1 MAERSAIAQDYPA
14 ADWHALPSEAV
25 AELLSTSEHGL
36 SPESVA
42 ARLARYGPNQLPEAP
57 PPSDLELILHQF
69 RSPLVLILMAAGVA
83 TIVLGKYVDTAV
95 IAAVLVINATVGF
108 IQERRAERAA
118 RALMRLL
125 TPHARV
131 VRNGQER
138 DIESV
143 DLVPGDVVLLESG
156 MRVPADLR
164 LTSTTAL
171 QIDESL
177 LTGESIPVAK
187 QAGVLAA
194 EVPATDRTNLAYL
207 GTIVV
212 SGRGRGYVVA
222 TGERTQLGAIAASLR
237 DTGTT
242 ANPLE
247 IRLKRFSR
255 VIGIAVGIAA
265 AIAFVIGVLL
275 GESPTDMFLVA
286 VALAVASI
294 PEGLP
299 IAFTITLALGVQRM
313 ARRNAIIRRLPA
325 VETLGSTTVIGSDK
339 TGTLTENRMTV
350 QQIWANGRHFQ
361 VAAGENLTGELLA
374 DGIPTPLV
382 EQPTVAQLLITAILT
397 NEAEVYRTHDGFA
410 TQGDPTEAALLVAAA
425 RLGLE
430 PEQVRDRY
438 DLLTDLPFE
447 PERQYSASVRLHDGA
462 AWLFVKGAPERI
474 LAMCDAQARDDGLAP
489 LDLGEVHAA
498 LDAMAADGL
507 RVLGFASVRL
517 PHPPPTEMP
526 LPELRGLHFLGLAG
540 MMDPPRPGVREAI
553 ANCRDAGIRV
563 IMITGDHAVTARA
576 IGAQLGLAGRDAL
589 VVTGTQLAAMSDAEL
604 DEVVR
609 RASIF
614 ARVSPD
620 QKLRI
625 VQALRRRGEVVAV
638 TGDGVNDA
646 PALRAADIGIA
657 MGKSGTD
664 VAREASSM
672 ILADDNFVSIVA
684 AVEEGRIT
692 FDNLRN
698 VTFFL
703 VSTGAATVLAILT
716 ALTLRWPIPFLPT
729 QLIWL
734 NVVTNGLQDVAL
746 AFEPGERGVLRRRP
760 RPRTEGLLSRTLWE
774 RTIVAG
780 IVMGIGTLAMFWWEL
795 NQSGSLTQAQTVAL
809 TTMVIFQM
817 FQVGNSRSERL
828 SVFQKSP
835 FSNPFLFIATT
846 AALLIHIAALYFPPT
861 QFVLR
866 VEPISLDAWLRIIPV
881 AATIIVAMEI
891 HKLIRRPRPD
901 RPGSGGRRFVP
912 AAVGSPGPAQTG

>member
-1 MAERSAIAQDYPA
+1 MTDKTPTTQDRPDA
-14 ADWHALPSEAV
+14 PWHALPIETV
-25 AELLSTSEHGL
+25 AEMLGTSEHGL
-36 SPESVA
+36 SHESVE
-42 ARLARYGPNQLPEAP
+42 ARLVRYGPNRLPEAP

-69 RSPLVLILMAAGVA
+69 RSPLVLILMAAGIA
-83 TIVLGKYVDTAV
+83 TVVLGKYVDTAV
-95 IAAVLVINATVGF
+95 IAAVLIINATVGF

-131 VRNGQER
+131 IRNGHER

-143 DLVPGDVVLLESG
+143 DLVPGDIVLLESG

-177 LTGESIPVAK
+177 LTGESVPVAK
-187 QAGVLAA
+187 HAGVLP
-194 EVPATDRTNLAYL
+194 ESVPATDRANLAYL

-222 TGERTQLGAIAASLR
+222 TGEHTQLGAIAASLR
-237 DTGTT
+237 DTGRTD
-242 ANPLE
+242 NPLE
-247 IRLKRFSR
+247 VRLKRFSR
-255 VIGIAVGIAA
+255 IIGVAVGIAA
-265 AIAFVIGVLL
+265 AISFVIGILL
-275 GESPTDMFLVA
+275 GESPADMFLVA

-350 QQIWANGRHFQ
+350 QQIWANGRTFQ
-361 VAAGENLTGELLA
+361 LVAGENLTGELLLN
-374 DGIPTPLV
+374 DIPTPLV
-382 EQPTVAQLLITAILT
+382 EQPTVGQLLLTAILT
-397 NEAEVYRTHDGFA
+397 NEAEVYRTDSEFE
-410 TQGDPTEAALLVAAA
+410 TQGDPTEAALLVAAT
-425 RLGLE
+425 RLGME
-430 PEQVRDRY
+430 PEQVRERY
-438 DLLTDLPFE
+438 HVITELPFE
-447 PERQYSASVRLHDGA
+447 PDRQYSASVRLHDGA

-474 LAMCDAQARDDGLAP
+474 LAMCQAQARDDGAAP
-489 LDLGEVHAA
+489 LDLTAVHTA
-498 LDAMAADGL
+498 LDEMAANGL
-507 RVLGFASVRL
+507 RVLGFASARL
-517 PHPPPTEMP
+517 PEPPDPAVP
-526 LPELRGLHFLGLAG
+526 LPELRGLQFLGLAG

-576 IGAQLGLAGRDAL
+576 IGQQLGLAGRDAL
-589 VVTGTQLAAMSDAEL
+589 VVTGVELAAMTDAQV
-604 DEVVR
+604 DEVVG
-609 RASIF
+609 RAAIF

-646 PALRAADIGIA
+646 PALRAADIGVA

-684 AVEEGRIT
+684 AVEEGRVT

-734 NVVTNGLQDVAL
+734 NVVTNGLQDIAL
-746 AFEPGERGVLRRRP
+746 AFEPGERGVLKRRP
-760 RPRTEGLLSRTLWE
+760 RLRTEGLLSRTLWE

-780 IVMGIGTLAMFWWEL
+780 VVMGIGTLVMFWWEL

-835 FSNPFLFIATT
+835 FSNPFLFTAT
-846 AALLIHIAALYFPPT
+846 AAALIIHVAALYLPPT

-866 VEPISLDAWLRIIPV
+866 VEPISFDAWLRIIPV

-891 HKLIRRPRPD
+891 HKLIRRPRSD
-901 RPGSGGRRFVP
+901 RPGAGGRHPRP
-912 AAVGSPGPAQTG
+912 APASRPGPAETG